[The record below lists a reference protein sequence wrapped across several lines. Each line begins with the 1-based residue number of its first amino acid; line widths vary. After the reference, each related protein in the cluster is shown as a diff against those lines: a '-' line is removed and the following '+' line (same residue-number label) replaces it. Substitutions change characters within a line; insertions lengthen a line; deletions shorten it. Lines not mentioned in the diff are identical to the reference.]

1 LIIEH
6 PFRKGWRLVDTPI
19 PLETT
24 ETLYRFKETAPA
36 GKTMALAVKEEKV
49 QGETIA
55 LLPADLGQLEVYSRT
70 GEIPKDVRE
79 ALMKAVQLKGAM
91 LDTQRQL
98 RDKQQTIADI
108 TQEQQRLRDNM
119 SAVSPTTQ
127 YYTRLLAKLNEQET
141 QIEQLQAEIEQLK
154 QTYEGQRKDLETY
167 LMNTTVG

>member
-1 LIIEH
+1 
-6 PFRKGWRLVDTPI
+6 
-19 PLETT
+19 
-24 ETLYRFKETAPA
+24 
-36 GKTMALAVKEEKV
+36 MALAVKEEKV